1 MVRYVIYAD
10 QEKDIAGL
18 ELFLRKTTYDRGEWP
33 LVHSYIGA
41 DALPDYLK
49 FVQQNPCLIM
59 LAAVYGAR
67 GREVAEQIRRNN
79 RDARM
84 LWFSDRANGV
94 CSYQIGVTWFGLL
107 PVTPESV
114 ASALDACKIQPPER
128 PCSNKSHYTTAI
140 E

>member
-10 QEKDIAGL
+10 REQDIAGL
-18 ELFLRKTTYDRGEWP
+18 DIFLRRATHERGEWP
-33 LVHSYIGA
+33 LIHSYIGA
-41 DALPDYLK
+41 DALPEYLN
-49 FVQQNPCLIM
+49 FVRQNPCLIM
-59 LAAVYGAR
+59 LVAAAGAH
-67 GREVAEQIRRNN
+67 GRSIAAQIRNNN

-107 PVTPESV
+107 PATPESV
-114 ASALDACKIQPPER
+114 SCALDACRICPQEHPL
-128 PCSNKSHYTTAI
+128 SSHYTTAM